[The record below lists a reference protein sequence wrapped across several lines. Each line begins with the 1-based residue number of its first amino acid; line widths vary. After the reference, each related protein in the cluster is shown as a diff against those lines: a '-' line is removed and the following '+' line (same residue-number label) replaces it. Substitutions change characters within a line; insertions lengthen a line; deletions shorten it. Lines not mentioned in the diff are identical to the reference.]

1 MYEDP
6 NIAIQKF
13 VTEIDPKAIISQKV
27 IGVGKGDKITLEL
40 PFNAIS
46 VHGF

>member
-13 VTEIDPKAIISQKV
+13 VKEIDQSSVIQQKV
-27 IGVGKGDKITLEL
+27 IGVGKCCLMT
-40 PFNAIS
+40 
-46 VHGF
+46 

>member
-13 VTEIDPKAIISQKV
+13 VTEIDPSAITKQKV
-27 IGVGKGDKITLEL
+27 IGVGKGI
-40 PFNAIS
+40 
-46 VHGF
+46 